1 MTGKFKSDE
10 NKNVLGKFKSEVG
23 SKIITEF
30 LALSP
35 KSYSY
40 KYCAKEVKKAKGVSL
55 SVSDKTMDF
64 ADYRRV
70 LDSNQSQTRTIY
82 GIRSFNQQLYTTCS
96 DKVVLTSFYDKFKMI
111 DSVNCVPFGYN
122 QT

>member
-1 MTGKFKSDE
+1 MTGKFKSDK

-40 KYCAKEVKKAKGVSL
+40 KYSTKEVKKAKDVSL

-64 ADYRRV
+64 ADYKRV
-70 LDSNQSQTRTIY
+70 LDSNQSQTRTIN
-82 GIRSFNQQLYTTCS
+82 GIRSLNQQLYTTCEEM
-96 DKVVLTSFYDKFKMI
+96 VVLTSFYDKFKMI
-111 DSVNCVPFGYN
+111 DSINCVPFGYN